1 MNSNA
6 YELSLTLIPGY
17 EQNRNIKEHSRF
29 KRIIYPTTLHHTYMT
44 CSSNSYKQSA
54 PCKIE
59 YRERS
64 LHRPNKIQVDKLI
77 IQNSKGII
85 QRSSLALPYRLA
97 SPPLFSCTNTKGIK
111 SHKGTMLRVHTNSSL
126 IMSETYI

>member
-1 MNSNA
+1 MISNA

-17 EQNRNIKEHSRF
+17 DTDMTKQITSENILDLKEWS
-29 KRIIYPTTLHHTYMT
+29 KYPTTLHHIYMT
-44 CSSNSYKQSA
+44 YVHLNSYKQSA

-59 YRERS
+59 YKERS

-85 QRSSLALPYRLA
+85 QRSSLALPYHLA
-97 SPPLFSCTNTKGIK
+97 SPPTLLM
-111 SHKGTMLRVHTNSSL
+111 HKYQRH
-126 IMSETYI
+126 